1 MSLEETIT
9 KPPRKGN
16 QELFRLGFW
25 VQMVERKQRE
35 LHWRACTFGEWDEQE
50 GLEATGFPKSFL
62 SSAFLHR
69 VIPASTRIEIY
80 LNGSQKLE
88 GDSREQQSG
97 QGDREERKDLWVHN
111 RAACCKTTCTGI
123 MEKGT
128 CRRENS
134 TQVVWGGVGC
144 VFRLS
149 LCTCLFQSIN
159 TDVCIY
165 GARWRWQ
172 SDLCIGLFL
181 VSKSQVMMDKT
192 THSLLPMGELASHLA
207 WSKLTGKIIF
217 PVSFLTWKQTKPPSS
232 QSSLQATP
240 FSYLSRR
247 LGKEPAKHWIHKGL
261 SPARGTH
268 TEWSSSWT
276 PQQVHSSFHIL
287 HHLLFSLTHLPA
299 SRPC

>member
-1 MSLEETIT
+1 MVHGSWKETPESNSQGRE
-9 KPPRKGN
+9 KGRKGRTYECTVG
-16 QELFRLGFW
+16 QLAARPP
-25 VQMVERKQRE
+25 VQ
-35 LHWRACTFGEWDEQE
+35 
-50 GLEATGFPKSFL
+50 
-62 SSAFLHR
+62 
-69 VIPASTRIEIY
+69 
-80 LNGSQKLE
+80 GS
-88 GDSREQQSG
+88 
-97 QGDREERKDLWVHN
+97 W
-111 RAACCKTTCTGI
+111 
-123 MEKGT
+123 
-128 CRRENS
+128 RREHAGAK
-134 TQVVWGGVGC
+134 TAHKWCEEGCGC

-165 GARWRWQ
+165 GARWQWP
-172 SDLCIGLFL
+172 SGLCIGLFL
-181 VSKSQVMMDKT
+181 ASKSQVMMDKT

-207 WSKLTGKIIF
+207 WSKLSGKIIF

-261 SPARGTH
+261 SPARGTY